1 MFKDLGNLIVGLVMV
16 AFLFYLV
23 VYVIMGFPH
32 PEWSKELTKEIRIE
46 STAP

>member
-1 MFKDLGNLIVGLVMV
+1 MFKSLGNLIVGLITA

-32 PEWSKELTKEIRIE
+32 PQWTKELTKEIQIE
-46 STAP
+46 SSP